1 MSAQSEELLGSNS
14 LHLIEVDLDG
24 LRLPGRELRNHSTA
38 QIEKI
43 ARSIEQFGWV
53 SPILL
58 TSDREVIAGAA
69 RIKAA
74 RKLGHQ
80 TAPALRVDHLTP
92 DQVRFYRIADNRL
105 AEDAEWDREALRL
118 EVSDLLELDLDIELT
133 GFETGEIDVLLDL
146 ADEKGEDEGDNENAT
161 SPISEIGD
169 IWRIGEHRLICG
181 DALAPETWAKLG
193 SIEGDAAFVDAP
205 YNVKIDKHVC
215 GLGKVRHREFVQA
228 SGEMSADE
236 FAQFLGTAHQRLHEA
251 LKPGGVLFSCMDWRS
266 IASLVEAGEHA
277 GFDLINMVVWDKT
290 TGGMGS
296 LYRSQHE
303 LICVFRNAGAS
314 HRNNVQLGKH
324 GRNRTNVWT
333 YAGMNT
339 GGKQRDELLSIHPTV
354 KPVELVI
361 DAIKDVT
368 AHGETVV
375 DCFGGSGTTMVAA
388 QKAGRKSVL
397 LELDPVYVDTIIERM
412 ASNFGLAATLEGSGE
427 TYADLKTKRGLVEG
441 GNAHVQP

>member
-1 MSAQSEELLGSNS
+1 MSAQSNELLGSNS
-14 LHLIEVDLDG
+14 LHLIEVELDG
-24 LRLPGRELRNHSTA
+24 LRLPDRELRNHSSA

-53 SPILL
+53 SPILV
-58 TSDREVIAGAA
+58 TPDREVIAGAA

-74 RKLGHQ
+74 RKLGHH

-92 DQVRFYRIADNRL
+92 EQVRFYRVADNRL

-118 EVSDLLELDLDIELT
+118 EISDLLELDIDIELT

-146 ADEKGEDEGDNENAT
+146 DDENGEGEGDTEDIS
-161 SPISEIGD
+161 SPISEVGD

-193 SIEGDAAFVDAP
+193 DIKADAAFVDAP

-215 GLGKVRHREFVQA
+215 GLGKVKHREFVQA
-228 SGEMSADE
+228 SGEMSTQE

-277 GFDLINMVVWDKT
+277 GFELINMVVWDKT

-339 GGKQRDELLSIHPTV
+339 GGKQRDELLSVHPTV

-412 ASNFGLAATLEGSGE
+412 TAAFGLAATLEGSGE
-427 TYADLKTKRGLVEG
+427 TYAELKAERDLNAG
-441 GNAHVQP
+441 GDA